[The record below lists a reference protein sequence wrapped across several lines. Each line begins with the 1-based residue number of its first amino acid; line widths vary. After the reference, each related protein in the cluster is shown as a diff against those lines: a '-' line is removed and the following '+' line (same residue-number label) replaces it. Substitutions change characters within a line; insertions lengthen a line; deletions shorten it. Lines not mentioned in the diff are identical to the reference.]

1 LLLYF
6 HEKRKPERSRRDLPG
21 APLPIESTD
30 PTVVGH
36 LLNGVTE
43 PVLERA
49 FQYWK
54 NVDQTLGEH
63 VEKGVRDGRS

>member
-1 LLLYF
+1 
-6 HEKRKPERSRRDLPG
+6 
-21 APLPIESTD
+21 
-30 PTVVGH
+30 

-54 NVDQTLGEH
+54 NVDQTLGDQ
-63 VEKGVRDGRS
+63 VEKGVRAGQP